1 MTFRNKK
8 EEKVMNSMLMVSVSV
23 LFFLR
28 LGRIYLLRKI
38 SLIFYCLKNSWTR
51 MEGKSW
57 FRVNPIKIALFSI
70 LLPRYERFEKEGGEK
85 KCLYKMAQNCNRIVT
100 KINYF

>member
-51 MEGKSW
+51 MEGKS
-57 FRVNPIKIALFSI
+57 
-70 LLPRYERFEKEGGEK
+70 
-85 KCLYKMAQNCNRIVT
+85 
-100 KINYF
+100 